1 MKRDI
6 RKGTP
11 RARNLNRREVL
22 SLIGATAAA
31 SLVGGT
37 GEQIASAVQMNSR
50 TQNAKSRPV
59 KIDAKPEPITIDA
72 ASTAV
77 IVVDMQND
85 FGAKGGMFDR
95 AGIDVSMI
103 QKVIGPTVKV
113 VASARHAGIKI
124 VYLKMG
130 YLPDLSDLG
139 SAESPNRLL
148 HLRFGVG
155 QTVKAPNGAESRTL
169 IRENWGT
176 DIVPELNPSAGDVL
190 LYKTRFSGFYR
201 TDLDDILR
209 KSGIKYLVVTGCT
222 TSICVESTVRDAMF
236 RDYSCVVLGD
246 CVAEP
251 IGYGLPRS
259 NHEVSLLAIQTSFGW
274 VSASDAFIKALEA

>member
-1 MKRDI
+1 MLFRRKGHVLPFAKQLRGCAMKRDI

-22 SLIGATAAA
+22 SLIGATAAT

-37 GEQIASAVQMNSR
+37 GEQIASAMQMNSP
-50 TQNAKSRPV
+50 TQNATSRPV

-72 ASTAV
+72 ARTAV

-139 SAESPNRLL
+139 SAESPNRVL

-155 QTVKAPNGAESRTL
+155 QTVKAPNGA
-169 IRENWGT
+169 
-176 DIVPELNPSAGDVL
+176 
-190 LYKTRFSGFYR
+190 
-201 TDLDDILR
+201 
-209 KSGIKYLVVTGCT
+209 
-222 TSICVESTVRDAMF
+222 
-236 RDYSCVVLGD
+236 
-246 CVAEP
+246 
-251 IGYGLPRS
+251 
-259 NHEVSLLAIQTSFGW
+259 
-274 VSASDAFIKALEA
+274 